1 MDRYNLN
8 IKKRKKGLNMDKT
21 QINSWLMING
31 KNFNTKDLPI
41 IQSRLEQVT
50 EDKMLLLNSVE
61 LKDPTMMLVISLFF
75 GTLGIDRFLIGD
87 IGMGVL
93 KLLTAGGCGII
104 AIMDWFTIM
113 KKTKDKNLETFAK
126 LMI

>member
-1 MDRYNLN
+1 
-8 IKKRKKGLNMDKT
+8 MDKT
-21 QINSWLMING
+21 QINSWMMLNA
-31 KNFNTKDLPI
+31 KYFNTKDLPI
-41 IQSRLEQVT
+41 IQSRLEQMT
-50 EDKMLLLNSVE
+50 EEKMLLLNSVE
-61 LKDPTMMLVISLFF
+61 LKDPVMMLVISLFF
-75 GTLGIDRFLIGD
+75 GGIGVDRFLIGD
-87 IGMGVL
+87 TGMGVL

>member
-113 KKTKDKNLETFAK
+113 KKTKDKNLETFVK

>member
-31 KNFNTKDLPI
+31 KDLPI

-113 KKTKDKNLETFAK
+113 KKTKDKNLETFVK

>member
-1 MDRYNLN
+1 
-8 IKKRKKGLNMDKT
+8 MDKT